1 MKKLL
6 YSLFILL
13 PMLASAQITDNF
25 SDGDF
30 TNNPI
35 WSGDQT
41 QFIVNTAGQLQLS
54 SSGENISYLATPLVF
69 SDSNEWRIWI
79 KLSFSPSDNNNAR
92 IYLVSDQVDVKGSL
106 NGYYL
111 KLGENLALDAIEL
124 YRQSGNISSLIC
136 RGTEG
141 LISTSFAI
149 RIRVTRS
156 SSGLWKIFAD
166 PAGGQNFMPETSGID
181 NTYNTSGW
189 FGVYCKYTSSNS
201 NKFYFD
207 DVYAGPVI
215 VDVVP
220 PEAISVS
227 AISEVSVDVSYS
239 ECVES
244 SSASNIANYTATPG
258 AGHPISATPDLTDNT
273 LVHLVFSQPF
283 ASGTLYTLNID
294 GVRDLAGNSIQHS
307 EKQFAYY
314 KPSAFD
320 VLINE
325 IMADPDPPVNLPNF
339 EYVELFNRSSYPIN
353 LEGWTLMLGSSKK
366 DLTGISMQPGTFL
379 ILADEDARPA
389 LESYG
394 AFAGFTSFAVT
405 NTSGD
410 IVLLD
415 AGGHMIHNV
424 SYTDDWYHDNYK
436 KEGGW
441 SLELIDPMNPCG
453 DAENWKASTDQD
465 GGTPGMQ
472 NSVIAAN
479 PDIIL
484 PQIQRITVDDS
495 VSLTVFFTESMDS
508 VIMMNPAT
516 YMIDNNIGNPLTVL
530 SHFPD
535 YKSVSLGL
543 VDPLSAGITYTLT
556 LIQQMKDCAGNL
568 TATESR
574 ASFAIPSTVSPLDI
588 VLNEVLFNP
597 KATGVDFVEI
607 YNRSSKVIDLRNL
620 TLSNIDTASG
630 ILTSVKN
637 ITDEGY
643 LFFPGSYVVLT
654 SDPDIIK
661 SEYYTS
667 NPSGFLKMEALPGM
681 NNEDGTIA
689 ISHKNGEVIDY
700 FAYNASMQF
709 ALLKS
714 VDGVSLERL
723 SASRPTQDASNWHSA
738 AETVGFATPAYQ
750 NSQTSGE
757 LTGGNPLALTP
768 EIFSPDNDAHNDYLN
783 IAYTFDTPGYMVNIA
798 VYDASGR
805 LIRNLVDNEMCG
817 ISGVFSWDGLT
828 NDRQKAAI
836 GYYLI
841 YTEIFDLKGNV
852 KHYKNT
858 AVLGGK
864 L

>member
-394 AFAGFTSFAVT
+394 AFAGFKSFAVT